1 MEAVAEEAPVA
12 EAPVEAPV
20 AAPAAPTDATLRLK
34 AAVENVPAPEEVP
47 AAAPQVEKPSRFA
60 INNLINKMTGH
71 AKDEKPAPRVQPS
84 MRSGGHSEPALD
96 FDREEQER
104 VDIPAF
110 LRRQAN

>member
-1 MEAVAEEAPVA
+1 
-12 EAPVEAPV
+12 
-20 AAPAAPTDATLRLK
+20 
-34 AAVENVPAPEEVP
+34 
-47 AAAPQVEKPSRFA
+47 
-60 INNLINKMTGH
+60 
-71 AKDEKPAPRVQPS
+71 VQPS